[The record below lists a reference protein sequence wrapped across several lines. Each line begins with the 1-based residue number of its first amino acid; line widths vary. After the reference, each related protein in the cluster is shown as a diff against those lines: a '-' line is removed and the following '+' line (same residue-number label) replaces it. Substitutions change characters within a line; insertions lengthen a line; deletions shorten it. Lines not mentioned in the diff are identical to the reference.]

1 MKKRMVSLLI
11 ILSLAFL
18 IGIPASAVS
27 TEEKAENT
35 FHINVS
41 NAQGAPLDAATVSLY
56 SYLDTGIVLSGETGA
71 DGSCTLYYDPDI
83 VYGENED
90 VAYADY
96 VVYVAKE
103 GYQDN
108 VYYLTKIFS
117 RDGACETDEIINGEE
132 INVQLDSESP
142 LAQQAEMTSY
152 QNDVYSYL
160 YSSGKLSDSNPFYII
175 QDEDRAEMERLGIMP
190 SVEEQ
195 AVSTT
200 PITNVDVPIGEFH
213 VVKGGRVKVVFSSTD
228 SIKVETKVKASS
240 SSGWTVSGSVSK
252 KLDTLTTNSYP
263 DLTTTTSSGIY
274 KKYFVRGDFV
284 KEESYTTGGGTR
296 TTIRLDQLRGGAY
309 TGGGNCDV
317 CKMAYNSAYNGSFG
331 LATPINKGGSVAKY
345 ESTTTNL
352 GLYASAGG
360 ASLGVTRVT
369 GASTNITYFADSANI
384 VLYDYNTS
392 GRVLHMT
399 AQS

>member
-18 IGIPASAVS
+18 IGIPTSAVS

-41 NAQGAPLDAATVSLY
+41 DAQGAPLDAATVSLY
-56 SYLDTGIVLSGETGA
+56 SYLDTGIVLSGETDA

-132 INVQLDSESP
+132 INVQLDRESP

-152 QNDVYSYL
+152 QNAVYSYL
-160 YSSGKLSDSNPFYII
+160 YSSGKLSESNPFYII
-175 QDEDRAEMERLGIMP
+175 QDEDRTEMERRGIMP
-190 SVEEQ
+190 SAEEQ
-195 AVSTT
+195 VISTT
-200 PITNVDVPIGEFH
+200 TINNVDVPIGEFH
-213 VVKGGRVKVVFSSTD
+213 VVKGGRVQVVFTSTD
-228 SIKVETKVKASS
+228 SVTLETKVKSSS
-240 SSGWTVSGSVSK
+240 SSGWAVSGGITKRLESM
-252 KLDTLTTNSYP
+252 TTSTYP
-263 DLTTTTSSGIY
+263 DLTTTTSNGIY

-284 KEESYTTGGGTR
+284 KEESYTTGGNTR
-296 TTIRLDQLRGGAY
+296 TTIRLSQLRGGAY
-309 TGGGNCDV
+309 TGGGICEL
-317 CKMAYNSAYNGSFG
+317 CKMDFNRAFQGSFG
-331 LATPINKGGSVAKY
+331 NSEMINLTGDVRKY
-345 ESTTTNL
+345 EAKTTVL
-352 GLYASAGG
+352 GLSAIVSGV
-360 ASLGVTRVT
+360 SLGVTRTT
-369 GASTNITYFADSANI
+369 GTRSDIRYCADTATLVIYDFNTN
-384 VLYDYNTS
+384 
-392 GRVLHMT
+392 GRVYHMT